1 MVISDTLWIPLGQ
14 FGSFCGNFAFCGD
27 TSLCFCSYLCSFYV
41 ICSGFFVSPC
51 GNNTV
56 IVGGGSLCV
65 NFSLLKLFYA
75 FLWLFSYVI
84 VLLWC
89 MFLMCLQNF
98 YRCEHGHGIF

>member
-1 MVISDTLWIPLGQ
+1 MVTLHFVEILL
-14 FGSFCGNFAFCGD
+14 CAFAAICVHFMLFVLV
-27 TSLCFCSYLCSFYV
+27 SLYLLVV
-41 ICSGFFVSPC
+41 IIQLLCVC
-51 GNNTV
+51 
-56 IVGGGSLCV
+56 VGGGSLCD

-98 YRCEHGHGIF
+98 YRCEHGHGIFEL

>member
-1 MVISDTLWIPLGQ
+1 M
-14 FGSFCGNFAFCGD
+14 
-27 TSLCFCSYLCSFYV
+27 CFCSYLCSFYV

-56 IVGGGSLCV
+56 IVGGGEDSLSV

-75 FLWLFSYVI
+75 FFWLFSYVI

-89 MFLMCLQNF
+89 MFLMFLQNF
-98 YRCEHGHGIF
+98 YRCEHGHGIFEL

>member
-1 MVISDTLWIPLGQ
+1 MVTLHFVEILLCAFAAICVHFMLFVLVSLYPLV
-14 FGSFCGNFAFCGD
+14 
-27 TSLCFCSYLCSFYV
+27 V
-41 ICSGFFVSPC
+41 I
-51 GNNTV
+51 
-56 IVGGGSLCV
+56 IQLLWGGSLCV

-98 YRCEHGHGIF
+98 YRCEHRHGIFEL